1 MKRAVF
7 LLPALF
13 FLLSLDRLAPDPPP
27 APESAPAGT
36 AESALPLLPGRNQGR
51 FGRPGDPLGFV
62 FAGSA
67 SDVAAALTAAG
78 WTRVP
83 TAVRDS
89 LLAGLDELLE
99 GRTLTAFPPMNDY
112 RLDGRRQDMNWAIAV
127 RPLEERHHFRL
138 WRTGLRDARGRPL
151 WWGSGNY
158 DLSIRWRDFSHTPDP
173 DADRERDFLAA
184 TLRGIPGVESV
195 ALAPS
200 PRIPAAGA
208 NDKGYPFRT
217 DGRAALIVL
226 SPSPRR

>member
-1 MKRAVF
+1 MKRAVL

-13 FLLSLDRLAPDPPP
+13 LLLSLDRLAPDPAPP
-27 APESAPAGT
+27 PESAPSGSAAG
-36 AESALPLLPGRNQGR
+36 ALPSFAGRNAGR

-62 FAGSA
+62 FAGSPSGVRA
-67 SDVAAALTAAG
+67 VLTAAG
-78 WTRVP
+78 WTEVP

-89 LLAGLDELLE
+89 LLAGLGELLE

-127 RPLEERHHFRL
+127 RPMQERHHFRL
-138 WRTGLRDARGRPL
+138 WRTGRRDAQGREL

-173 DADRERDFLAA
+173 DADRERDFLVA
-184 TLRGIPGVESV
+184 TLRGAPGVDSV

-200 PRIPAAGA
+200 PRIPTAGA

-226 SPSPRR
+226 SAP